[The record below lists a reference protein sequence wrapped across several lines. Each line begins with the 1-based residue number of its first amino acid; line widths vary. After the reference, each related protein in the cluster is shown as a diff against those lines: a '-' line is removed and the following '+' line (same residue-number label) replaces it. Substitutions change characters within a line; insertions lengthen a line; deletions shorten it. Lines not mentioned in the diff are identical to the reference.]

1 MPTLL
6 KVWCCLL
13 LKGIEEKITE
23 TTIEALKL
31 AKRMQ
36 EVTNEGFIVQTSIP
50 KKLNNSSIEIH
61 SASRPFPLNKFPD
74 LQRAIGGFWN
84 KMPTKCKFTKL
95 SQQRKKGRVRLTINL
110 YMRECLNPQS
120 WTKVEVLKGNRPTV
134 LTPELCDGAETIIMK
149 GLQLNKSS

>member
-1 MPTLL
+1 
-6 KVWCCLL
+6 L

-36 EVTNEGFIVQTSIP
+36 EVTNEGFIVQASIP

-61 SASRPFPLNKFPD
+61 SATRPFPLSKFPE

-84 KMPTKCKFTKL
+84 KMPTKCKFVKL

-120 WTKVEVLKGNRPTV
+120 WANVEVLKGARGKV
-134 LTPELCDGAETIIMK
+134 LTPQLCDGAEIIIMK